1 MKKTAILSKWI
12 SREFFKLSGTGNDF
26 LVFDNRDGI
35 LTDSDLPN
43 VVRRLCQRRISVGA
57 DGVILLA
64 PSQRVN
70 LSVRF
75 FNSDGSEAEMCGN
88 GGRCAARVAHMIGL
102 ANRDMTFETIAGDIH
117 ASILGSARVKL
128 QMPSPKAMHLDFQ
141 ISLET
146 GERLTVSSVNTG
158 VPHTAIFVEKLET
171 HPVIEIG
178 RAVRHNSHF
187 KPFGTN
193 VDFVSLESSNAI
205 SVRTYER
212 GVEDETLACG
222 TGAVAAALIAAGKG
236 LVVSPVSVRT
246 RGGEILGIHFESRE
260 CGYDPVFI
268 EGNTRL
274 IFRGILHNEA
284 LSDLGG

>member
-1 MKKTAILSKWI
+1 MNEPVTVSKWI

-35 LTDSDLPN
+35 LADADLPK

-64 PSQRVN
+64 PSERVN

-88 GGRCAARVAHMIGL
+88 GGRCAARVAHIIGL
-102 ANRDMTFETIAGDIH
+102 ANRDMTFETLAGDIH
-117 ASILGSARVKL
+117 ASILAAARVKL
-128 QMPSPKAMHLDFQ
+128 QMPIPKAMHLDFQ

-146 GERLTVSSVNTG
+146 GQQLIVSSINTG
-158 VPHTAIFVEKLET
+158 VPHTTIFVEQLET
-171 HPVIEIG
+171 YPVVEIG
-178 RAVRHNSHF
+178 RTVRLHSHF
-187 KPFGTN
+187 KPSGTN

-222 TGAVAAALIAAGKG
+222 TGAVASALIAAGKG
-236 LVVSPVSVRT
+236 LVVSPVSVHT
-246 RGGEILGIHFESRE
+246 RGGEILVIHFESRE
-260 CGYDPVFI
+260 GGYDSVFI
-268 EGNTRL
+268 EGNTSL